1 MRQLKNSHKF
11 TIISEAFKFI
21 TNIVVPF
28 IIFSVSMALI
38 GYKVPGKYGGD
49 YTVVLVIIAAVVLVI
64 ILATVKWKKN
74 VYYLDDD
81 VLSIKHGV
89 FMTHERIVSFAQ
101 VQSADITS
109 SVVQRLFNACKLEID
124 TARGEERTDISIFLS
139 KKEALRVR
147 NIIFKETI
155 NSEDIE
161 IMEVENIKKI
171 NCSIKDL
178 LMIGSISSGILAG
191 IFIIIGI
198 YFKIEDIAPKGFM
211 RKVQVFSEDT
221 IKGLNKTS
229 IIKYK
234 VALIFIML
242 FILWMISVIATII
255 KYYKFTVIRNEDN
268 IKLSYG
274 LFNKKE
280 VTIPVKQIQSLTL
293 VEGVIKKSLGY
304 FSLKIDT
311 AGYGEVGEGRGSTVI
326 CPSGK
331 REVINKI
338 FQDILP
344 EMNITYDLMKSPRE
358 ALMGFLLFR
367 LSIEC
372 IVMCLVASYVPYG
385 YYIFLLGPILGIW
398 HYISFM
404 DNGLYLDK
412 NFAILRYRNLARK
425 TVIIKRDCIK
435 SIQKEQNTFQ
445 KKKAIARYNVIIHGD
460 GFGKLY
466 SVGYMDENYGGTYE
480 SR

>member
-1 MRQLKNSHKF
+1 MRQVKNSHKF
-11 TIISEAFKFI
+11 IIFSETFKFI
-21 TNIVVPF
+21 KNIIVPF
-28 IIFSVSMALI
+28 IIFFVSIVSI
-38 GYKVPGKYGGD
+38 GFEVPGKYGGD
-49 YTVVLVIIAAVVLVI
+49 YTVVSVIVTAVVLVI
-64 ILATVKWKKN
+64 ILVTVKWKKN
-74 VYYLDDD
+74 VYYLDND
-81 VLSIKHGV
+81 VLSIKYGT

-109 SVVQRLFNACKLEID
+109 SIVQRLFKACKLEID

-139 KKEALRVR
+139 KKEALRVK
-147 NIIFKETI
+147 NIIFKE
-155 NSEDIE
+155 NGNGYDIE
-161 IMEVENIKKI
+161 IMEGANIKKI
-171 NCSIKDL
+171 NCSMKDL
-178 LMIGSISSGILAG
+178 LMVGSMYSGILAG
-191 IFIIIGI
+191 FFIIVGI
-198 YFKIEDIAPKGFM
+198 YFKIYDIVPKDFM
-211 RKVQVFSEDT
+211 RKAQVFSEDT
-221 IKGLNKTS
+221 IKSVNATS
-229 IIKYK
+229 IIKYR

-242 FILWMISVIATII
+242 LILWMISVTANII

-274 LFNKKE
+274 LFVKKE
-280 VTIPVKQIQSLTL
+280 VTIPVNQIQSLTL
-293 VEGVIKKSLGY
+293 VEGIIKKPLGY
-304 FSLKIDT
+304 FSLKVKT
-311 AGYGEVGEGRGSTVI
+311 LGNGEDRGSTLI

-331 REVINKI
+331 RKMINKF

-344 EMNITYDLMKSPRE
+344 EMNITYDLVKSSRE

-372 IVMCLVASYVPYG
+372 IVMCLVAIYVPYG
-385 YYIFLLGPILGIW
+385 YYAFLLVPILAIW

-412 NFAILRYRNLARK
+412 NFVILRYRNLARK

-445 KKKAIARYNVIIHGD
+445 KKKAIARYNVIIPGV

-466 SVGYMDENYGGTYE
+466 SVGYVDENYGGDTYE